1 MGTDSE
7 LTTPAAGDEALLA
20 HARRWAEHDP
30 DPATAAEVRGWIDS
44 GDTEALAAAFAGPL
58 AFGTAGLRAAVGA
71 GESRMNRAVVIR
83 TTYGLMRWLRR
94 TVADPVVVVG
104 CDARHGSAQFQKDV
118 AKVVAAG
125 GGTALVLPAENP
137 TPLTAFT
144 VRHAGADAG
153 VMVTASHNPPADNGY
168 KVYLGGRV
176 VTGDGQGSQLISLA
190 DKEIAGEIAA
200 APAADE
206 ILAAASDG
214 RSADGDHS
222 AHAAGETTHANA
234 AGEIRD
240 VDTRAEYIGRALQLT
255 GPVTD
260 LTIALTAMH
269 GVGAAIGEELLNR
282 AGFTVSLVPEQAE
295 PDPDFPT
302 VEFPNPEEPGALDL
316 GKTHAE
322 KIGADVLIAYD
333 PDADRCAVAVPGDS
347 GWRQLTGD
355 ETGALLGDYLAR
367 RAAAGAEN
375 DAADAKGTFANSI
388 VSSRLLGRIAEHYGY
403 GHEETLTGFKWI
415 SRVPGLVFGYEEAIG
430 FCPDPDA
437 VHDKDGISTSVV
449 LASLAAELKAEGKT
463 LVDRLAEIHAMVGP
477 LTTRPL
483 TFRVAD
489 TSLIGK
495 AMEKVATEPP
505 TQFAGSPVAETK
517 EFSQGFIFFTEADDR
532 VVVRPSG
539 TEPKLKCYLES
550 PDPERLAPIS
560 EGLRAY
566 FGL

>member
-1 MGTDSE
+1 MGTDAE
-7 LTTPAAGDEALLA
+7 LTTPAAGDEALVA
-20 HARRWAEHDP
+20 HARQWAEHDP

-58 AFGTAGLRAAVGA
+58 TFGTAGLRAAVGA

-94 TVADPVVVVG
+94 TVEDPVVVVG
-104 CDARHGSAQFQKDV
+104 CDARHGSAQFQRDV
-118 AKVVAAG
+118 AEVVEAG

-176 VTGDGQGSQLISLA
+176 VTDDGQGSQLISPA

-206 ILAAASDG
+206 ILAAAGASEAGGARGASDPEVTQA
-214 RSADGDHS
+214 RP
-222 AHAAGETTHANA
+222 
-234 AGEIRD
+234 AGEIRQ
-240 VDTRAEYIGRALQLT
+240 VDTRAEYIDRALELT

-260 LTIALTAMH
+260 LKIALTAMH

-316 GKTHAE
+316 GKAHAE

-333 PDADRCAVAVPGDS
+333 PDADRCAIAVPADS

-367 RAAAGAEN
+367 RAAGAAS
-375 DAADAKGTFANSI
+375 DASAEKGTFANSI
-388 VSSRLLGRIAEHYGY
+388 VSSRLLGRIAKHYGY

-505 TQFAGSPVAETK
+505 TEFAGSPVAETK